1 MAFLAKTDPF
11 ALTGTGNPGAGI
23 LECVAVSDN
32 ASASLVEAHDEDGT
46 LIAHEVFGQQIAP
59 SADYK
64 VKKSGTLEDIVL
76 GAVTT
81 YDTKRVVLTNFT
93 VNTSAGGETTVTAS
107 GEEVEASSDGTC
119 PATFTLPDIVVGVC
133 HHAKALLSAFTI
145 DGTGCYLQS
154 ANYTFACALGKATK
168 DGVTIAHGVYE
179 AYAEVQI
186 EIIQTSST
194 APTLTAGTASG
205 WFVSSPLSMTNPDAD
220 YPTWSA
226 TLRKHLTKDVAQSSS

>member
-1 MAFLAKTDPF
+1 MAFATKTDPF
-11 ALTGTGNPGAGI
+11 GIAGEV

-32 ASASLVEAHDEDGT
+32 NSASLVEAHDEDGT
-46 LIAHEVFGQQIAP
+46 LVAKEVFGAQIAP

-81 YDTKRVVLTNFT
+81 YSTKRVVLTGLS

-119 PATFTLPDIVVGVC
+119 PATYTIPDIAVGVC
-133 HHAKALLSAFTI
+133 HHAKILASAFTLS
-145 DGTGCYLQS
+145 GSGCYLQT
-154 ANYTFACALGKATK
+154 ANYNFGCACGKATK
-168 DGVTIAHGVYE
+168 DGVPIAHGVYE
-179 AYAEVQI
+179 AYGEVQV
-186 EIIQTSST
+186 EIIQTGST
-194 APTLTAGTASG
+194 PPTLTAGG
-205 WFVSSPLSMTNPDAD
+205 NWFISSPLSQTNPDAD

-226 TLRKHLTKDVAQSSS
+226 TLRLHLAKDSAQSSS